1 MKCGPTLTVML
12 TYNDMTVC
20 NAHEIFEKCKNS
32 SAEYWGFKEEPLA
45 RDEMKKLFAYMKECG
60 KKTVLEVVC
69 YDEKIRWQARMS
81 RRSADAII
89 LWARSFLTR

>member
-1 MKCGPTLTVML
+1 ML

-45 RDEMKKLFAYMKECG
+45 RDEMKNCL
-60 KKTVLEVVC
+60 L
-69 YDEKIRWQARMS
+69 I
-81 RRSADAII
+81 
-89 LWARSFLTR
+89 

>member
-60 KKTVLEVVC
+60 KKPFLKLFATMKKFAGRRVC
-69 YDEKIRWQARMS
+69 RGGVRMRLS
-81 RRSADAII
+81 YGHG
-89 LWARSFLTR
+89 LF

>member
-32 SAEYWGFKEEPLA
+32 SAEYWGFESHKTNYDSPDYILINHGANDRGASAEEYLK
-45 RDEMKKLFAYMKECG
+45 DK
-60 KKTVLEVVC
+60 V
-69 YDEKIRWQARMS
+69 
-81 RRSADAII
+81 
-89 LWARSFLTR
+89 